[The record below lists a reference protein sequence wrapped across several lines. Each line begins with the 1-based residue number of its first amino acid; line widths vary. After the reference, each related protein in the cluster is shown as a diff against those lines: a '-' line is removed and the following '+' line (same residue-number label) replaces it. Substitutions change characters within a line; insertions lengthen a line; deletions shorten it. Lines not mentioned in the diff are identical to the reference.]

1 VKKYF
6 SVLCVAFFVVLAVSA
21 ATLAKEAKEKDI
33 KFNPKVDFAK
43 LDLKTFT
50 VFQFENAAGEGQDI
64 LDTIYDELK
73 MILDRNGMKSEM
85 FKANEIGDQKDEF
98 SMGGADKGADTS
110 IYASSPTDLVV
121 SGKLIRFDNKVKA
134 GVFTTKKYW
143 TASMEI
149 FVYSKSLN
157 TLVYKANLTRIFEQ
171 KSGTSK
177 TARRTIFRSVL
188 EETLNPFFQKAAD
201 PASSPATE

>member
-1 VKKYF
+1 MKKCI
-6 SVLCVAFFVVLAVSA
+6 SVLCVAFFVALAVSA
-21 ATLAKEAKEKDI
+21 VSLAKEAKEKDI
-33 KFNPKVDFAK
+33 KINPKVDFSK

-50 VFQFENAAGEGQDI
+50 VFEFENAAGEGQDI

-73 MILDRNGMKSEM
+73 MILDRNGMQAQM

-98 SMGGADKGADTS
+98 AMGGSAKSADNG

-177 TARRTIFRSVL
+177 TARRTIFRSCL
-188 EETLNPFFQKAAD
+188 EEALNPFLQKAAE
-201 PASSPATE
+201 PASNPSTD